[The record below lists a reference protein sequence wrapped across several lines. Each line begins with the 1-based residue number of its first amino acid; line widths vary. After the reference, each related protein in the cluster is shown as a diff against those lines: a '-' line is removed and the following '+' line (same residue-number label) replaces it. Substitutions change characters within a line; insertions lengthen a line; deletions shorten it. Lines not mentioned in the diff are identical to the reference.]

1 MLTSHTDTDH
11 FFGSISEYLNE
22 RFPNLSPVAPD
33 TPLLEGAIDSLGFL
47 DLLMFLSEKFG
58 IAMDDENFDF
68 QMMETPQTIADLA
81 RRMTA

>member
-1 MLTSHTDTDH
+1 MLTSPTDADH
-11 FFGSISEYLNE
+11 FLGFISEYLNE

-58 IAMDDENFDF
+58 IAVEDENFDF
-68 QMMETPQTIADLA
+68 QMMETPQTIAHLA